1 MNVSSLPLPALA
13 RRLGQEGILLRIGF
27 CVVHIRSAFPSVA
40 HGIHLLYA
48 DYPLEADDSFADFHV
63 SIDAPRNIR
72 RWIAPQVLF
81 HFDQYLPFKPLPAA
95 QAFPLFEWGLNW
107 CFSTQYHRHLV
118 IHGAVIEKNGRAL
131 IMPAPPGSGKSTL
144 CAALVARGW
153 RLLSDELSLIK
164 LDALQV
170 VPMCRPLSLKNES
183 LQIIQDFG
191 PNLVFGPPAFDT
203 SKGTVGHM
211 RAPTRSVARSQDSA
225 TPAWV
230 VLPKYQA
237 EADAQLNP
245 FPKAD
250 AFMQIAENTFNY
262 SMLGRSGF
270 ETIGDLI
277 DHCDCYR
284 FTYSCLDEAIEI
296 FNALAEA

>member
-1 MNVSSLPLPALA
+1 MNVSSLTRQELA
-13 RRLGQEGILLRIGF
+13 QRLGQDGLYLRIGF

-48 DYPLEADDSFADFHV
+48 DYPLEASDSFADFHV
-63 SIDAPRNIR
+63 SIDAPRNLR
-72 RWIAPQVLF
+72 RWIAPQVIF
-81 HFDQYLPFKPLPAA
+81 RFDQYLPFKPLPAA

-118 IHGAVIEKNGRAL
+118 IHGAALEKNGRAL

-164 LDALQV
+164 LDALHV

-183 LQIIQDFG
+183 LQIIQDFE
-191 PNLVFGPPAFDT
+191 PSLTFGPPAYDT

-211 RAPTRSVARSQDSA
+211 RAPTASVLRSQDCA
-225 TPAWV
+225 MPAWV
-230 VLPKYQA
+230 IFPKYQA
-237 EADAQLNP
+237 GSAAQLQP
-245 FPKAD
+245 HAKAE

-262 SMLGRSGF
+262 SMLGREGF
-270 ETIGDLI
+270 ETIANLVDC
-277 DHCDCYR
+277 CDCHS
-284 FTYSCLDEAIEI
+284 FTYSRLNEAIEI
-296 FNALAEA
+296 FNALAET

>member
-1 MNVSSLPLPALA
+1 MNVSGLTQKELA
-13 RRLGQEGILLRIGF
+13 QRLGQDGIFLRIGF

-40 HGIHLLYA
+40 QGIHLLYA
-48 DYPLEADDSFADFHV
+48 DYPLEVNDCFADFHV
-63 SIDAPRNIR
+63 SIDAPHNLR
-72 RWIAPQVLF
+72 RWLAPQVLF

-95 QAFPLFEWGLNW
+95 QAYPLFEWGLNW

-183 LQIIQDFG
+183 LQIIQKFEPSLTFG
-191 PNLVFGPPAFDT
+191 APAYDT

-211 RAPTRSVARSQDSA
+211 RAPTASVVRSQECA

-230 VLPKYQA
+230 IFPKYEA
-237 EADAQLNP
+237 EADANLQAY
-245 FPKAD
+245 PKAD

-262 SMLGRSGF
+262 SMLGRTGF

-277 DHCDCYR
+277 DSCDCYR
-284 FTYSCLDEAIEI
+284 FTYSRLDEAIDI
-296 FNALAEA
+296 FNTLADA